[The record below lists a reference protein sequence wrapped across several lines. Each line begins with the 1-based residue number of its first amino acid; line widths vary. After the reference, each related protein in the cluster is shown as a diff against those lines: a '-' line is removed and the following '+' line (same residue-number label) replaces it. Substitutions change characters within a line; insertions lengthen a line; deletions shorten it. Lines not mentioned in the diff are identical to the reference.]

1 MLIIIICV
9 VVESSILIDN
19 LVFRNI
25 MSHISTMETSKLKQL
40 LQPIKGVILDIDGTL
55 TVPGT

>member
-25 MSHISTMETSKLKQL
+25 MSHILTMETSKLKQL

>member
-9 VVESSILIDN
+9 VVESSILIYN

-25 MSHISTMETSKLKQL
+25 MSHISTMEISKLKQL

>member
-40 LQPIKGVILDIDGTL
+40 LQPIKGVVLDVDGTL